1 MREHPSCLVVTG
13 GELELAFARSF
24 LERETFDLVIAVDG
38 GLGYADALGLKP
50 DWVVGDFDT
59 VDEELLKKYCPAK
72 IPARLSEEET
82 MEGQPKEPLEEQVYE
97 SVDLFE
103 QEETVG
109 KVELED
115 GRVVFWEQH
124 HPEKNET
131 DTELARSRAL
141 ELGCSRIVF
150 LGATGGRLDHMI
162 ANIQMLSACLEQNV
176 HAELVDTQNRLY
188 LIQYQA
194 EFEREKVWG
203 KYISFFPYTDCVTG
217 IHLAGFKYLLHGWD
231 LKKGVESGLCLSNEL
246 AQDVAKIWIDKG
258 VLVCVE
264 SKDRG

>member
-1 MREHPSCLVVTG
+1 MKQHPSCLVVTG
-13 GELELAFARSF
+13 GELDLAFARSF
-24 LERETFDLVIAVDG
+24 LEKESFDLVIAVDG
-38 GLGYADALGLKP
+38 GLKYADQLSLKP

-59 VDEELLKKYCPAK
+59 VDKDLLKKYCPAK
-72 IPARLSEEET
+72 IPERLSEES
-82 MEGQPKEPLEEQVYE
+82 LEENLEEMQIYE
-97 SVDLFE
+97 SAELFD

-109 KVELED
+109 FVELDD
-115 GRVVFWEQH
+115 GRTVFWEQH

-141 ELGCSRIVF
+141 ELGCKSIVF

-162 ANIQMLSACLEQNV
+162 ANIQMLSECLKQNV
-176 HAELVDTQNRLY
+176 HAELVDEQNRLY
-188 LIQYQA
+188 LIEQSA
-194 EFEREKVWG
+194 EFDRNEVWG
-203 KYISFFPYTDCVTG
+203 KYLSFFPYTDRVTG
-217 IHLAGFKYLLHGWD
+217 IHLAGFKYLLHGWN

-246 AQDVAKIWIDKG
+246 AEDKAKIWIDEG